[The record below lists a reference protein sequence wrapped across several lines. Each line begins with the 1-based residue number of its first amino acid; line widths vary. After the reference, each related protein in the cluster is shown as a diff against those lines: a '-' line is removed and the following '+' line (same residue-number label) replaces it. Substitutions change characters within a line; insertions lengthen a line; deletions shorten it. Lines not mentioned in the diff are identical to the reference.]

1 MQLNCGLVATSQLAG
16 FFSSYV
22 SWWQETHIQQ
32 NHVFDEDFTYCFALH
47 LKAFPFVGYA
57 LQ

>member
-1 MQLNCGLVATSQLAG
+1 LVLPSQLIG
-16 FFSSYV
+16 FYFSYL

-32 NHVFDEDFTYCFALH
+32 NQVFDEDFTFCFALH
-47 LKAFPFVGYA
+47 LKALPFVGYA